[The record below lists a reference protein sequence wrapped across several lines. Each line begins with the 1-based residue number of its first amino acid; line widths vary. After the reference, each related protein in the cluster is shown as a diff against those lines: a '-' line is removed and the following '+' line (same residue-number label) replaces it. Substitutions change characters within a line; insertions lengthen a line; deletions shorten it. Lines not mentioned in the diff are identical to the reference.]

1 MYNTNAYNT
10 YTQNNVEVE
19 SPQKLVEM
27 LYEGILRFNT
37 QAKRSIREDNI
48 EKRTYWINRSNAVF
62 IELLNALDIEKGGD
76 VARYLNGLYSYQ
88 LSLLIKAN
96 MENNAN
102 YLDEI
107 NLVMRGL
114 LEAWRESTNV
124 AE

>member
-37 QAKRSIREDNI
+37 KAKRSIREDNI

-96 MENNAN
+96 MQNSEQH
-102 YLDEI
+102 LDEV
-107 NLVMRGL
+107 NNVVKSL
-114 LEAWRESTNV
+114 LEAWREVTHV
-124 AE
+124 AQ

>member
-62 IELLNALDIEKGGD
+62 IELLNTLDIEKGGD

-96 MENNAN
+96 MQNSEQH
-102 YLDEI
+102 LDEV
-107 NLVMRGL
+107 NAVVKGL
-114 LEAWRESTNV
+114 LEAWREVTHV
-124 AE
+124 A